1 MSGAGQ
7 TIKNSADPLNILGGS
22 GSSVGGNVIDPANIF
37 HMDNSGFQNN
47 GNVFNGSGVAPAQL
61 PPGYGGIPTLP
72 SNLGVPTLQGYMLGV
87 GGGQGTIP
95 GYPLNPGSPGSGAGS
110 PMPFMGGQGGLL
122 NSQMPNGPTGTPN
135 YNPGGGYM
143 PAPIGGYW
151 NQIAQQMA
159 GPMFG
164 PQGSS
169 VTLGAQNPVMPQ
181 QQSNMTVPQQM
192 PTTPAT
198 SQPAT
203 PPPSTPV
210 SYTPNPMSGTYAL
223 QRHLSMLGGG
233 LNGNLLGRTFM
244 K

>member
-1 MSGAGQ
+1 MSGSGQ

-22 GSSVGGNVIDPANIF
+22 GSSVGGNVIDPGNVF

-61 PPGYGGIPTLP
+61 PPGYSGIPTLP
-72 SNLGVPTLQGYMLGV
+72 SNLSVPTLQGYMLGTR
-87 GGGQGTIP
+87 GGQGTIP
-95 GYPLNPGSPGSGAGS
+95 GYTSNPGMS
-110 PMPFMGGQGGLL
+110 FIGGQGGLL
-122 NSQMPNGPTGTPN
+122 NAQMPNGPSGTPN

-151 NQIAQQMA
+151 NQVAQQMA

-181 QQSNMTVPQQM
+181 QQSNMTVPQQVAQPQ
-192 PTTPAT
+192 PTASPMT
-198 SQPAT
+198 Q
-203 PPPSTPV
+203 PSTPV
-210 SYTPNPMSGTYAL
+210 SYTPNPLSGTYAL

-233 LNGNLLGRTFM
+233 GPLNGLQLGRTFM